1 VTQADHP
8 IPDSAPLLG
17 DVQLTSPFVLAPMA
31 GYTEAPFRAL
41 CCEQECGLVFTE
53 LTSADGLV
61 LGSPRTWSYLTLHQG
76 EGPTAAHIYG
86 SDPDLIARAAE
97 RIAAS
102 ERFALL
108 DINCGCPMP
117 KVTRKGAG
125 VALMRDP
132 QRIAALVAAARRASG
147 MPVTIKTRLGL
158 CPDTININDVA
169 CAAADAGAAA
179 VFVHA
184 RVATAR
190 HSGPADWAA
199 LAGVR
204 RRAGIPVIGNGGVT
218 SAEEAVRHLAMG
230 LDGVMI
236 GRAAIGNPWLFQAAL
251 HALRGAPPPDI
262 SRAERRD
269 VIARHLHGLVEAAIA
284 DEIRRQRRRGNDERA
299 IASACRRFRR
309 HLVRYLMRADSLFP
323 RSVRREILHLESD
336 TEILAAVDDIL
347 LAQDPDPVRCQ
358 TRRTRIP

>member
-236 GRAAIGNPWLFQAAL
+236 GRAAIGNPWIFRGLQRNQLAWSERVPVILEHLGLVVAHTGGTYGVRSFRKHLRAY
-251 HALRGAPPPDI
+251 LRGSPI
-262 SRAERRD
+262 VRHRRQALMQCED
-269 VIARHLHGLVEAAIA
+269 A
-284 DEIRRQRRRGNDERA
+284 DELGHMLQSSVISEVGCS
-299 IASACRRFRR
+299 ASPCQSRFISSQ
-309 HLVRYLMRADSLFP
+309 DSS
-323 RSVRREILHLESD
+323 RSPSV
-336 TEILAAVDDIL
+336 
-347 LAQDPDPVRCQ
+347 P
-358 TRRTRIP
+358 